1 MLASEVNKVDAI
13 KSRKRFNASLRDN
26 KIVSN
31 TLNETTVSFCYYITP
46 VFFKF
51 ISQLDTMSYSFCSK
65 TAQRHLL
72 MIYKNF

>member
-31 TLNETTVSFCYYITP
+31 ETTVTFCYYITP